1 MKIRP
6 SSLAV
11 IALAVAGLGTM
22 VTIVAAGDKSYPVA
36 APVSP
41 PPSKPFA
48 HVVSGAGLV
57 EAASENIAIGTP
69 LPGVVERVFVRVG
82 QSVKAGEPLFSLD
95 QRQVD
100 AEIAA
105 RLAAVEVA
113 RTRIDELKALE
124 REAQDQLA
132 KVRDLPDAR
141 AVSREEIVRR
151 ESAAQAAAARVK
163 AAQAAL
169 AQSQAELAASR
180 TEKRRLTVH
189 APIGGEILQVN
200 LRAGE
205 FAAPG
210 AALPPL
216 LLGDTR
222 TLHVR
227 VDIDENDAWRVQPK
241 ARAVAYVRAG
251 SDLSTP
257 ATFVRFEPMVVPKRN
272 LTGGSTE
279 RVDTRVL
286 QVLYAF
292 PRDTLPVFVGQQM
305 DVMIEAQP
313 LGGRGG

>member
-11 IALAVAGLGTM
+11 IALAIAGLGTM

-82 QSVKAGEPLFSLD
+82 QIVKAGEPLFSLD

-113 RTRIDELKALE
+113 RTRIDELQALE

-151 ESAAQAAAARVK
+151 ES